1 LLCSASL
8 WVRHRLLTHKES
20 SWVLELAQPMDT
32 LVRLPCAGMATM
44 IITHTLA
51 RLTVTTARIGSWTES
66 SSGLALGSMDIMVV
80 DSMAGATTAVVT
92 TVGDITVVVV
102 MAITA
107 ADLCTK
113 ASAVTAASMVAVV
126 DFMEAAGF
134 TAAVADSTE
143 EAVSMVVEEATGAG
157 IANCQES

>member
-1 LLCSASL
+1 
-8 WVRHRLLTHKES
+8 
-20 SWVLELAQPMDT
+20 MDT

-51 RLTVTTARIGSWTES
+51 RLMVTTARIGSWTES

-80 DSMAGATTAVVT
+80 DSMAGAITAVVT
-92 TVGDITVVVV
+92 TVGAFTVVVV

-107 ADLCTK
+107 VDLCTK

-134 TAAVADSTE
+134 TAAADSTE
-143 EAVSMVVEEATGAG
+143 EAVCMAVVEGAGAG

>member
-1 LLCSASL
+1 
-8 WVRHRLLTHKES
+8 
-20 SWVLELAQPMDT
+20 MDT

-51 RLTVTTARIGSWTES
+51 RLMVTTARIGSWTES

-80 DSMAGATTAVVT
+80 DSMAGAITAVVT
-92 TVGDITVVVV
+92 TVGAFTVVVV

-107 ADLCTK
+107 VDLCTK
-113 ASAVTAASMVAVV
+113 ASAVTASMVAVV

-134 TAAVADSTE
+134 TAAAADSTE
-143 EAVSMVVEEATGAG
+143 EAVCMAVVEGAGAG

>member
-1 LLCSASL
+1 
-8 WVRHRLLTHKES
+8 
-20 SWVLELAQPMDT
+20 MDT

-51 RLTVTTARIGSWTES
+51 RLMVTTARIGSWTES

-80 DSMAGATTAVVT
+80 DSMAGAITAVVT
-92 TVGDITVVVV
+92 TVGAFTVVVV

-107 ADLCTK
+107 VDLCTK

-134 TAAVADSTE
+134 TAADSTE
-143 EAVSMVVEEATGAG
+143 EAVCMAVVEGAGAG